1 MAPFFFCPDSSLFA
15 HCVTCSANDLMA
27 EFPDIFAC
35 VSCDKALFLD
45 EDERTLEKYP
55 ARSAVMSTPR
65 GCPARGGVGGRSRA
79 EVAEDDAVDAAPAE
93 PPETE
98 SAADETVEETPSI
111 DEPDEEALSTDEPV
125 EPAPEAS
132 DEAAADSEEE
142 PVVEEPKVDDAS
154 PENLEL
160 PDVFACL
167 IRMPPALWPMT

>member
-1 MAPFFFCPDSSLFA
+1 M
-15 HCVTCSANDLMA
+15 
-27 EFPDIFAC
+27 
-35 VSCDKALFLD
+35 
-45 EDERTLEKYP
+45 
-55 ARSAVMSTPR
+55 
-65 GCPARGGVGGRSRA
+65 
-79 EVAEDDAVDAAPAE
+79 DAAPAE

-142 PVVEEPKVDDAS
+142 PVVEEAKVDDAS

-167 IRMPPALWPMT
+167 IRIPPALWPMT